1 MMEIREINDLKEA
14 EKLWRAIS
22 PNKTIFDEWD
32 FRYCFYKYAPLPV
45 CFLAAYDKK
54 EAGGGENL
62 IGLLPLQKHPKH
74 GYEFFAEDPCEENRP
89 FIKSGYENIIPAL
102 YAATPGLAKAYDISG
117 DDEYTKALPLEDYKY
132 VLPLEGINNFDDF
145 LLGRLS
151 AKRRRSLIKEIDEAE
166 GHDIKIEIVEESAQS
181 RLAALETLFS
191 FNTGNFGDE
200 SYLLKN
206 DQAPWRDLMNLDFDW
221 RLIIC
226 KIDGAVQA
234 VSLSV
239 LHNNEWHYLITGVN
253 FKDFPGLGKFLVKAN
268 IESAIA
274 AKASVF
280 DAGLGDC
287 GWKNLWHFDKISQYN
302 FEKNI

>member
-1 MMEIREINDLKEA
+1 MIEIREINDLKEA
-14 EKLWRAIS
+14 ENLWRQLS

-32 FRYCFYKYAPLPV
+32 FRYCFYKYAPLPI

-54 EAGGGENL
+54 DSGGKENL
-62 IGLLPLQKHPKH
+62 VGLLPLQKHPKH

-89 FIKSGYENIIPAL
+89 FIKTGYENIIPEL
-102 YAATPGLAKAYDISG
+102 YAATPGKAKAYDISG
-117 DDEYTKALPLEDYKY
+117 EDEYTKAFPLEDYKY
-132 VLPLEGINNFDDF
+132 VLPLASIDNFSDF
-145 LLGRLS
+145 LNTRLS
-151 AKRRRSLIKEIDEAE
+151 AKRRRSLVKEINGAE
-166 GHDIKIEIVEESAQS
+166 EYNIKTEIIFEPLES

-191 FNTGNFGDE
+191 FNTGNFGEE
-200 SYLLKN
+200 SYLLEK
-206 DQAPWRDLMNLDFDW
+206 DQAPWRNLMALDFNW
-221 RLIIC
+221 RLLVC
-226 KIDGAVQA
+226 KIAGVVQA

-253 FKDFPGLGKFLVKAN
+253 FKDFPGLGKYLVKVN
-268 IESAIA
+268 IEAAIA
-274 AKASVF
+274 AKADIF